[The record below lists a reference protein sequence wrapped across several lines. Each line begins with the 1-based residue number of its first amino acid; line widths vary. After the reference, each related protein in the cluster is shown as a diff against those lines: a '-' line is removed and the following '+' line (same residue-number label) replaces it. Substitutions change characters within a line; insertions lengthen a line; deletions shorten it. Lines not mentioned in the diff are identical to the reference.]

1 MGASE
6 MTLVIMNMIIIE
18 LLVIMSSVFMDKN
31 AMMETYLSVAEQLN
45 LLFDAIRHPEGR
57 AYQLQEVGEATGIS
71 LGTISQMR
79 AGKIKNPQ
87 LNTLRALCRFFN
99 VPLRFFE
106 TRTVEECYSILADQA
121 EAHEPRALSEIAFRA
136 SSLPPRAQQDIL
148 TVIKWVQA
156 AEQQRQ
162 QGGDLPPLS
171 NLEAEDGDSD
181 GL

>member
-6 MTLVIMNMIIIE
+6 MTLVIMNMMIIE
-18 LLVIMSSVFMDKN
+18 LLVIMSSVFVDKN

-45 LLFDAIRHPEGR
+45 ILFDAIRHPEGR
-57 AYQLQEVGEATGIS
+57 AYQLQEVGEASGIS

-87 LNTLRALCRFFN
+87 LNTLRALCRFFD

-106 TRTVEECYSILADQA
+106 TRTVEECYAILSDRGEVHA
-121 EAHEPRALSEIAFRA
+121 PPALSEIAFRA

-162 QGGDLPPLS
+162 QGGELPPLP
-171 NLEAEDGDSD
+171 NLEPDESDPD